1 MRLNERIYIRFTEE
15 ASSSMIEEIHL
26 GLGYS
31 VVTLSDGR
39 CGLCHTW
46 IDSKDSCTLFKEQA
60 DFEGGSAL
68 ELLQMIH
75 SENRITRSAVIAL
88 VNALNQGQAASFPD
102 DTGTLF
108 KDLGLTAGSRLAMVG
123 YFAPVIRRLKE
134 ACIEVKAYDI
144 GKGVGDPDEFYG
156 WARDKADAMILTATS
171 VINDSIEGVFSSMG
185 YKEIP
190 TAVMGPSTIMAPE
203 LYAHLPVTV
212 LAGTLPLDTAGVLKA
227 IRNGK
232 GTPELLKFSKKV
244 YWKR

>member
-1 MRLNERIYIRFTEE
+1 MRLNEIILTHFKEK
-15 ASSSMIEEIHL
+15 AAFSIIEEIHL

-31 VVTLSDGR
+31 VVTLTDGR

-75 SENRITRSAVIAL
+75 SENHITRSAVIAL

-108 KDLGLTAGSRLAMVG
+108 EDLGLRPGSRLAMVG
-123 YFAPVIRRLKE
+123 YFAPVVRRLQQ
-134 ACIEVKAYDI
+134 AGIEVKAHDI

-156 WARDKADAMILTATS
+156 WARKRADAMILTVTS
-171 VINDSIEGVFSSMG
+171 VINNSIEGVFSSMG
-185 YKEIP
+185 YQEIP

-203 LYAHLPVTV
+203 LYDHLPVTV
-212 LAGTLPLDTAGVLKA
+212 LAGTLPLDTPGVLKA